1 MKNYFYITSY
11 FTKTNFYSYRMQKE
25 KVGEL
30 KDSEKKQEMMN
41 TVQQIKRA
49 QERDSQQIRKLTKLV
64 EKLLSQQ
71 NGRF

>member
-1 MKNYFYITSY
+1 
-11 FTKTNFYSYRMQKE
+11 MQKE

-30 KDSEKKQEMMN
+30 KDSEKRQEMMN

-49 QERDSQQIRKLTKLV
+49 QERDSQKITKLTELV

-71 NGRF
+71 YGRF